1 MKRLLGLI
9 LALML
14 TGTALSETV
23 LFGSCP
29 QTGDDPEPIEW
40 LVLEEQDDRTLL
52 LSRYALAS
60 LPWHD
65 DREAVTWDASDI
77 RAVLNGVFLE
87 AAFTDAEREAI
98 LAVELDNGDDMGYGT
113 PVGANTTDK
122 VFLLSA
128 SEGLRY
134 LPETADRAVSP
145 TDYARKQGA
154 YTNGEGNCAWWL
166 RSPGMT
172 PTSPAYFAS
181 AGDVGNRAHEVD
193 ETIIGVRPAIW
204 VKKGCESAMAL
215 LKRIRA
221 LEEDARN
228 AMVDQPLTATGI
240 VTYIGKDIH
249 GLPSF
254 RLSDSVDGDCYVHA
268 CVKSEEEYTGIQV
281 GDTITVTGNFHILS
295 DDWGLVLKQSAVNQ

>member
-1 MKRLLGLI
+1 MKRLLCLI

-23 LFGSCP
+23 LYGSCP

-40 LVLEEQDDRTLL
+40 LVLEEQDDRMLL

-65 DREAVTWDASDI
+65 DREAVTWDVSDI
-77 RAVLNGVFLE
+77 RAVLNGTFME
-87 AAFTDAEREAI
+87 AAFTEAEREAI

-113 PVGANTTDK
+113 PVGENTTDK

-134 LPETADRAVSP
+134 LPEIADRTVPP
-145 TDYARKQGA
+145 TDYAQKQGA
-154 YTNGEGNCAWWL
+154 YTNSEGNCAWWL

-204 VKKGCESAMAL
+204 VKKGSP
-215 LKRIRA
+215 
-221 LEEDARN
+221 
-228 AMVDQPLTATGI
+228 V
-240 VTYIGKDIH
+240 
-249 GLPSF
+249 F
-254 RLSDSVDGDCYVHA
+254 
-268 CVKSEEEYTGIQV
+268 
-281 GDTITVTGNFHILS
+281 
-295 DDWGLVLKQSAVNQ
+295 

>member
-14 TGTALSETV
+14 TGAALSETV
-23 LFGSCP
+23 FFGSCP

-40 LVLEEQDDRTLL
+40 LVLDERDDRTLL

-65 DREAVTWDASDI
+65 AREAVTWDVSDL
-77 RAVLNGVFLE
+77 RAVLNGTFLE
-87 AAFTDAEREAI
+87 AAFTEAEREAI

-134 LPETADRAVSP
+134 LPETADRRVSP
-145 TDYARKQGA
+145 TDYAQKQGA

-204 VKKGCESAMAL
+204 VRRKAL
-215 LKRIRA
+215 SR
-221 LEEDARN
+221 
-228 AMVDQPLTATGI
+228 G
-240 VTYIGKDIH
+240 
-249 GLPSF
+249 
-254 RLSDSVDGDCYVHA
+254 
-268 CVKSEEEYTGIQV
+268 
-281 GDTITVTGNFHILS
+281 
-295 DDWGLVLKQSAVNQ
+295 